1 VAGIPYEVGTFPND
15 SRPAQLLGIP
25 SLKPEKSKNVSAGFT
40 GNFGRFKV
48 TLDGYYIRINDRI
61 VYTDL
66 FQGNSSPSA
75 PAVDQ
80 EIYRLLANA
89 NANRA
94 QFFANAINTETK
106 GIDLVVSYGLQLGG
120 GNFRADLVG
129 NITET
134 KQVGDIKSSD
144 LLKGKESIY
153 FSESS
158 RLFLESSVPREKVG
172 LTLTY
177 GINKFNFF
185 VRNVW
190 FGEVTE
196 ATNVVAAQQVYGS
209 KIITD
214 VSLGYKLTNN
224 IRVSVGSNNLLDV
237 YPDETLDPA
246 TRTSN
251 QFIYSR
257 RATQFGYNGRYIFGR
272 IELTL

>member
-1 VAGIPYEVGTFPND
+1 M
-15 SRPAQLLGIP
+15 
-25 SLKPEKSKNVSAGFT
+25 SAGFT
-40 GNFGRFKV
+40 GNLGKFKV
-48 TLDGYYIRINDRI
+48 TLDGYFIRINDRI

-66 FQGNSSPSA
+66 FQGNSSPTA

-106 GIDLVVSYGLQLGG
+106 GVDLVVSYGTSLGG
-120 GNFRADLVG
+120 GNFRADLSG
-129 NITET
+129 NLTET
-134 KQVGDIKSSD
+134 QQVGAVKSSE
-144 LLKGKESIY
+144 LLKGKENIY

-158 RLFLESSVPREKVG
+158 RLFLERSVPREKVS

-177 GINKFNFF
+177 GIGAFNFF

-196 ATNVVAAQQVYGS
+196 ATNVIAAQQVYGS
-209 KIITD
+209 KVITD
-214 VSLGYKLTNN
+214 FSAGYKITRQL
-224 IRVSVGSNNLLDV
+224 RVSVGANNILDV

-272 IELTL
+272 LELNL